1 MATTTERQK
10 IEAALE
16 NLREQILVCTDAEQA
31 QVYADRLAKL
41 SRAYRRRYNIGL
53 PTNPLD
59 QALEIDS
66 TYRERPHLRY
76 ISDRVAQAVADAE
89 QGESRK
95 LYVSVPPRQGKSLLL
110 SIYTPL
116 WMLRKHPEWHY
127 MMLSSDKALASNWA
141 GTIRRTIEER
151 PDLGIRIA
159 PDAGA
164 KAAWETE
171 DGGSFFA
178 ASVKGNVVGKPAGV
192 LILDDLV
199 KGAQDAASPTLRDLL
214 WNSWMQD
221 VYPRQQP
228 PGIVLAVGC
237 LTADAPVLMADGTQ
251 RRIEHV
257 RPGELVAS
265 YNAAGQIVCM
275 PVVDMIP
282 QGPDNI
288 FTITM
293 EDGRTVRANAR
304 HPFLVRSE
312 DGEEE
317 WKSVASMTPGE
328 SIVTL
333 DPASLAAL
341 SKIAADRR
349 AHEAC
354 ATRTADDSRSTGRP
368 TNSLTAIA
376 STAPTPSA
384 PILAAKSLPGPR
396 GDASSTTTNT
406 ASPPAKPSGAE
417 QPRTGRQPSG
427 ISTDSRRESTHEC
440 LTPRETAA
448 ASAESPRQM
457 LRSVTAGGAQDSTLT
472 TATQR
477 ELSAACCVTHV
488 TFSSPSTPLPTFCV
502 EHSLTSRTTASRIVS
517 ILPSGSEEVFDL
529 QIFGTEN
536 FIANGLVSHNTR
548 WHMNDFA
555 SRLMSREYA
564 GDPDEWEFINI
575 PAFAVEGDPLG
586 REVGEPLL
594 SPLYEETKEE
604 AAERL
609 RKILRDIGSYSFSA
623 LYQGTPIPDDGAI
636 FDPAWFRFWTNDPAH
651 VGDDG
656 RTVLVEDGDLD
667 GATWFTS
674 WDLSFEDTGDY
685 TVGQRWAVGDR
696 GAFLVDQTRGKWAFT
711 DQIRQMIAF
720 TSDARTYN
728 HLVERAANGAA
739 ALDLLK
745 DQVSG
750 LHPISAT
757 RNKSL
762 RGRAVAPQFEAG
774 TVFFPHPLMPG
785 CSWVPALIK
794 EVTEFDKGSHDDQVD
809 AMTMALTWARRT
821 SQRASLTVASGTLPQ
836 RGEGSR
842 GAAAAAPSLLRGPL
856 ALPSRGMVRATP
868 GTLR

>member
-1 MATTTERQK
+1 MATTERQK

-89 QGESRK
+89 QGVSRK

-127 MMLSSDKALASNWA
+127 MMLSSDKGLASNWA

-199 KGAQDAASPTLRDLL
+199 KGAQDAASPALRDLL

-228 PGIVLAVGC
+228 PGIVLAVG
-237 LTADAPVLMADGTQ
+237 
-251 RRIEHV
+251 
-257 RPGELVAS
+257 
-265 YNAAGQIVCM
+265 
-275 PVVDMIP
+275 
-282 QGPDNI
+282 
-288 FTITM
+288 
-293 EDGRTVRANAR
+293 
-304 HPFLVRSE
+304 
-312 DGEEE
+312 
-317 WKSVASMTPGE
+317 
-328 SIVTL
+328 
-333 DPASLAAL
+333 
-341 SKIAADRR
+341 
-349 AHEAC
+349 
-354 ATRTADDSRSTGRP
+354 
-368 TNSLTAIA
+368 
-376 STAPTPSA
+376 
-384 PILAAKSLPGPR
+384 
-396 GDASSTTTNT
+396 
-406 ASPPAKPSGAE
+406 
-417 QPRTGRQPSG
+417 
-427 ISTDSRRESTHEC
+427 
-440 LTPRETAA
+440 
-448 ASAESPRQM
+448 
-457 LRSVTAGGAQDSTLT
+457 
-472 TATQR
+472 
-477 ELSAACCVTHV
+477 
-488 TFSSPSTPLPTFCV
+488 
-502 EHSLTSRTTASRIVS
+502 
-517 ILPSGSEEVFDL
+517 
-529 QIFGTEN
+529 
-536 FIANGLVSHNTR
+536 TR

-609 RKILRDIGSYSFSA
+609 RKILRDVGSYSFSA

-636 FDPAWFRFWTNDPAH
+636 FDPASFRFWTNDPAH

-674 WDLSFEDTGDY
+674 WDLSFTDTGDY

-745 DQVSG
+745 DQVPG

-785 CSWVPALIK
+785 CSWVHALIK

-842 GAAAAAPSLLRGPL
+842 GAAAAAPSLPRGPL

>member
-1 MATTTERQK
+1 MATTTTERQK

-89 QGESRK
+89 QGVSRK

-127 MMLSSDKALASNWA
+127 MMLSSDKGLASNWA

-199 KGAQDAASPTLRDLL
+199 KGAQDAASPALRDLL

-354 ATRTADDSRSTGRP
+354 
-368 TNSLTAIA
+368 
-376 STAPTPSA
+376 
-384 PILAAKSLPGPR
+384 
-396 GDASSTTTNT
+396 
-406 ASPPAKPSGAE
+406 
-417 QPRTGRQPSG
+417 
-427 ISTDSRRESTHEC
+427 
-440 LTPRETAA
+440 
-448 ASAESPRQM
+448 AESPRQM

-609 RKILRDIGSYSFSA
+609 RKILRDVGSYSFSA

-636 FDPAWFRFWTNDPAH
+636 FDPASFRFWTNDPAH

-674 WDLSFEDTGDY
+674 WDLSFTDTGDY

-745 DQVSG
+745 DQVPG

-785 CSWVPALIK
+785 CSWVHSLIK

-842 GAAAAAPSLLRGPL
+842 GAAAAAPSLPRGPL